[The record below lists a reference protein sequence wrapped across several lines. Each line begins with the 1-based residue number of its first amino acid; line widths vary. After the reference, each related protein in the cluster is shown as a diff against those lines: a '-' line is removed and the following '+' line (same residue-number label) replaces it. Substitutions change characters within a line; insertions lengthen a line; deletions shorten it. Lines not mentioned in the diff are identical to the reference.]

1 MTTQP
6 ETVSTSDDKGRL
18 ATGLGW
24 FSVGLGLAE
33 LLAPSAVATLI
44 GIRNRGRSNLL
55 IRLYGIREIGA
66 GIGILAQSRPTGWLW
81 GRVAGDAA
89 DLSSLG
95 WALAQ
100 GSTDKTRAAIATA
113 AVSGVTAL
121 DVLSAK
127 NLSATT
133 QSSGPVRVAKTITID
148 RPAEDLY
155 QFWHDFGN
163 FPTLLDQLES
173 VHATGAN
180 HSHWKLNIAGG
191 RSIEWDSEITE
202 ETPNS
207 RIAWRTAPGSHVQ
220 HSGSVRFEPATGGR
234 GTVVRVELH
243 YAFPGGATA
252 AKIAKLFGMAPGQH
266 IETALRHLKQLM
278 ETGEIAK
285 SDASI
290 HPSLTHPG
298 RPPEKVPQ
306 GQMAAGAGA

>member
-6 ETVSTSDDKGRL
+6 ETVSTSNGKGRL

-24 FSVGLGLAE
+24 FSIGLGLAE

-44 GIRNRGRSNLL
+44 GIRNRGRSNVL
-55 IRLYGIREIGA
+55 IRLYGIRELGA

-89 DLSSLG
+89 DLGSLG
-95 WALAQ
+95 WALGQ

-127 NLSATT
+127 SLSATS
-133 QSSGPVRVAKTITID
+133 QSGPVHVVKTITID

-155 QFWHDFGN
+155 QFWHNFSN

-173 VHATGAN
+173 VQTTGAN
-180 HSHWKLNIAGG
+180 QSHWKLSVAGG
-191 RSIEWDSEITE
+191 RSVEWDSEITE

-207 RIAWRTAPGSHVQ
+207 RIAWHTVPGSYVQ

-234 GTVVRVELH
+234 GTVVRVELD

-252 AKIAKLFGMAPGQH
+252 AKISKLFGIAPGQH
-266 IETALRHLKQLM
+266 IETALRRLKQLM

-290 HPSLTHPG
+290 HPSLMHPG
-298 RPPEKVPQ
+298 RPPEKAPQ
-306 GQMAAGAGA
+306 RQMSASAGA

>member
-1 MTTQP
+1 MTTQS
-6 ETVSTSDDKGRL
+6 ETVSTSKEKGRL

-24 FSVGLGLAE
+24 FSIGLGLAE
-33 LLAPSAVATLI
+33 VLAPSAVARLI
-44 GIRNRGRSNLL
+44 GIRNRGPSNLL

-89 DLSSLG
+89 DLGSLG

-127 NLSATT
+127 NLSTT
-133 QSSGPVRVAKTITID
+133 SQSGPVHVMKTITID
-148 RPAEDLY
+148 RSAEDLY
-155 QFWHDFGN
+155 QFWHNFSN
-163 FPTLLDQLES
+163 FPMLLDQLES
-173 VHATGAN
+173 VQATGAN
-180 HSHWKLNIAGG
+180 QSHWKLNIAGG
-191 RSIEWDSEITE
+191 KSVEWDSEITE

-207 RIAWRTAPGSHVQ
+207 RIAWRIAPDSRLQ

-234 GTVVRVELH
+234 GTVVRVELD
-243 YAFPGGATA
+243 YAFPGAATT
-252 AKIAKLFGMAPGQH
+252 AKISKLFGMAPGQH

-290 HPSLTHPG
+290 HSSLMHPG
-298 RPPEKVPQ
+298 RPPEKAPQ
-306 GQMAAGAGA
+306 GQMAAGASA

>member
-6 ETVSTSDDKGRL
+6 GTVSTSNGKGRL
-18 ATGLGW
+18 TTGLGW
-24 FSVGLGLAE
+24 FSIGLGLAE
-33 LLAPSAVATLI
+33 VLAPSAVATLI

-89 DLSSLG
+89 DLGSLG

-127 NLSATT
+127 NLGTT
-133 QSSGPVRVAKTITID
+133 SQRGPVHVVKTIIID
-148 RPAEDLY
+148 RPAEDLF
-155 QFWHDFGN
+155 QFWRN
-163 FPTLLDQLES
+163 FSNLPALLDQLES
-173 VHATGAN
+173 VQATGGSQ
-180 HSHWKLNIAGG
+180 SHWKLNIAGG
-191 RSIEWDSEITE
+191 RTVEWDSEITE

-207 RIAWRTAPGSHVQ
+207 RIAWRTAPGSRVQ

-234 GTVVRVELH
+234 GTVVRVELV
-243 YAFPGGATA
+243 YAFPGGAAA
-252 AKIAKLFGMAPGQH
+252 AKISKLFGMSPGQH
-266 IETALRHLKQLM
+266 IETALRRLKQLM

-290 HPSLTHPG
+290 HPSLMHPA
-298 RPPEKVPQ
+298 RPPEKAPQ
-306 GQMAAGAGA
+306 GQMVATAGA